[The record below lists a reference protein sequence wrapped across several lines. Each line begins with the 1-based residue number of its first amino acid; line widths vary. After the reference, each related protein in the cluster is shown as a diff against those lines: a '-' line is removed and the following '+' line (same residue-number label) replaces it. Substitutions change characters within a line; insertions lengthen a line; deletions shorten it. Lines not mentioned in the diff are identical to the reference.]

1 MSNDCS
7 SNDMVENFNNSFN
20 SAAPLPVQKTKY
32 EFEPDLSGFQA
43 TCSQLA
49 ASDCKGLALFFNEE
63 KS

>member
-1 MSNDCS
+1 
-7 SNDMVENFNNSFN
+7 MVENFNNSFN